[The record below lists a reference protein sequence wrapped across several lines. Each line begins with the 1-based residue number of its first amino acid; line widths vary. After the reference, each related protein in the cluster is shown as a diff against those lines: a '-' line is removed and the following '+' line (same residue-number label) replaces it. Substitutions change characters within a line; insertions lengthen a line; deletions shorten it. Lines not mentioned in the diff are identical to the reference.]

1 MHAPRAQFLKELGLS
16 EENQGVFNGSWGG
29 SGEPIT
35 SYSPTTGKPIASVTT
50 CTREEYDATIAA
62 MDEAFKVFAKVR
74 LPCPA
79 AVCMH
84 ARVVACAV
92 LRWASALQRSGV
104 VVV

>member
-1 MHAPRAQFLKELGLS
+1 MISRANPNVHAPRAQFLKELGLS

-74 LPCPA
+74 LCCPA
-79 AVCMH
+79 LRPFACT
-84 ARVVACAV
+84 RV
-92 LRWASALQRSGV
+92 W
-104 VVV
+104 